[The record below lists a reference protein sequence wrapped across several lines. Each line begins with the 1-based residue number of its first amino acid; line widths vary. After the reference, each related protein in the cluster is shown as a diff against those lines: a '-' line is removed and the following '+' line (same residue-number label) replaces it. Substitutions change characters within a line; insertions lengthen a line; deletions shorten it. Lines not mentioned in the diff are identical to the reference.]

1 MRYFEEIYIG
11 QTKEF
16 GSYKISEK
24 EIIEFASK
32 YDPQVF
38 HTDPIKAKQTQLG
51 GIIASGWHTCAIFM
65 RMFVDHYLLG
75 GNGMPSPGID
85 NLKWLKPVYPND
97 TLSVKV
103 TVKNKRL
110 SKSKPDRGIVT
121 TYCEIINQN
130 NMTIMSLTTNG
141 FVPVKNKN

>member
-1 MRYFEEIYIG
+1 
-11 QTKEF
+11 
-16 GSYKISEK
+16 
-24 EIIEFASK
+24 
-32 YDPQVF
+32 
-38 HTDPIKAKQTQLG
+38 
-51 GIIASGWHTCAIFM
+51 
-65 RMFVDHYLLG
+65 MFVDHYLLG

-103 TVKNKRL
+103 TVKNLRL

-130 NMTIMSLTTNG
+130 NITIMSLTTNG